1 MRVAAIQAIDHH
13 LPDRRVTNDELAA
26 LYPSWSAAKI
36 FQKTGIKERRVVAD
50 GETAADLGFLAAESL
65 LAKTGVDRASI
76 DLLLYCTQSPDYFL
90 PTTAC
95 VLQDRLRL
103 PTGAAAFDYNLG
115 CSAFPYGLAIARSM
129 IEGGIASN
137 ALLVMGETYSRYI
150 HPLDKS
156 VRTLFGDAG
165 SATLIT
171 AVERDAP
178 TLGPFVLGTDGR
190 GAQNLI
196 VPRGGARLPAGNAPL
211 EETTDES
218 GNVRTDAN
226 LYMNG
231 PAILEFTIRRIPA
244 LVQELLAKAGLTM
257 DDIQHVVLHQANE
270 YMLRYLQKKLKVP
283 DEKFAMHF
291 AQCGNTVSSTIPIVL
306 QELDET
312 GRLAVGDRIMTVGFG
327 VGYSWGA
334 NLIVWSPDHG
344 PDTGPSR

>member
-1 MRVAAIQAIDHH
+1 MRVAAIQAFDHY
-13 LPDRRVTNDELAA
+13 LPEKRLTNDDLAA
-26 LYPSWSAAKI
+26 LYPNWSADKI

-50 GETAADLGFLAAESL
+50 GQTAADLGFCAAEAL
-65 LAKTGVDRASI
+65 LRKTGFDRETI
-76 DLLLYCTQSPDYFL
+76 DLLPYCTQSPDHFL

-95 VLQDRLRL
+95 ILQDRLKL
-103 PTGAAAFDYNLG
+103 PIGVAAFDYNLG

-150 HPLDKS
+150 HPMDKS

-178 TLGPFVLGTDGR
+178 TLGPFVLGTDGT
-190 GAQNLI
+190 GARNLI
-196 VPRGGARLPAGNAPL
+196 VPRGGMRAPL
-211 EETTDES
+211 GGEPLPETTDES

-231 PAILEFTIRRIPA
+231 PAILEFTIRRVPA
-244 LVQELLAKAGLTM
+244 VVKELLAKAGLTM

-270 YMLRYLQKKLKVP
+270 YMLTFLKKQLKVP
-283 DEKFAMHF
+283 DEKFAVHF
-291 AQCGNTVSSTIPIVL
+291 ADCGNTVSSTIPIVL
-306 QELDET
+306 QHLVDS
-312 GRLAVGDRIMTVGFG
+312 GRLASGDRIMTVGFG

-334 NLIVWSPDHG
+334 NLITWSPG
-344 PDTGPSR
+344 A

>member
-1 MRVAAIQAIDHH
+1 MRVAAIQAIEHY
-13 LPDRRVTNDELAA
+13 LPERRLTNDELAA
-26 LYPSWSAAKI
+26 LYPGWSADKI
-36 FQKTGIKERRVVAD
+36 LEKTGIRERRVVAD
-50 GETAADLGFLAAESL
+50 GETAADLGFCATEAL
-65 LAKTGVDRASI
+65 LRKSGVDREKV

-95 VLQDRLRL
+95 ILQDRLRL
-103 PTGAAAFDYNLG
+103 PTSTAAFDYNLG
-115 CSAFPYGLAIARSM
+115 CSAFPYGLAMARSM

-150 HPLDKS
+150 HPMDKS

-178 TLGPFVLGTDGR
+178 TLGPFLLGTDGS

-196 VPRGGARLPAGNAPL
+196 VPRGGARLGASSEAL
-211 EETTDES
+211 AETTDES
-218 GNVRTDAN
+218 GNVRTEAH

-244 LVQELLAKAGLTM
+244 VVRELLAKAGLTM

-270 YMLRYLQKKLKVP
+270 YMLRYLQKQLKVP
-283 DEKFAMHF
+283 NEKFAVHF
-291 AQCGNTVSSTIPIVL
+291 ADCGNTVSSTIPIVL
-306 QELDET
+306 QQLAET
-312 GRLAVGDRIMTVGFG
+312 GRLSAGDRVMTVGFG

-334 NLIVWSPDHG
+334 NLIVWSPD
-344 PDTGPSR
+344 S

>member
-1 MRVAAIQAIDHH
+1 MRVAAIQAIEHY
-13 LPDRRVTNDELAA
+13 LPERRLTNDELAA
-26 LYPSWSAAKI
+26 LYPGWSADKI
-36 FQKTGIKERRVVAD
+36 LEKTGIRERRVVAD
-50 GETAADLGFLAAESL
+50 GETAADLGFCATEAL
-65 LAKTGVDRASI
+65 LHKSGIDREKV

-95 VLQDRLRL
+95 ILQDRLRL
-103 PTGAAAFDYNLG
+103 PTSTAAFDYNLG
-115 CSAFPYGLAIARSM
+115 CSAFPYGLAMARSM

-150 HPLDKS
+150 HPMDKS

-178 TLGPFVLGTDGR
+178 TLGPFLLGTDGS

-196 VPRGGARLPAGNAPL
+196 VPRGGARLGASSEAL
-211 EETTDES
+211 AETTDES
-218 GNVRTDAN
+218 GNVRTEAH

-244 LVQELLAKAGLTM
+244 VVRELLAKAGLTM

-270 YMLRYLQKKLKVP
+270 YMLRYLQKQLKVP
-283 DEKFAMHF
+283 NEKFAVHF
-291 AQCGNTVSSTIPIVL
+291 ADCGNTVSSTIPIVL
-306 QELDET
+306 QQLAES
-312 GRLAVGDRIMTVGFG
+312 GRLSAGDRVMTVGFG

-334 NLIVWSPDHG
+334 NLIIWSPD
-344 PDTGPSR
+344 S

>member
-1 MRVAAIQAIDHH
+1 MRVAALQAIDHY
-13 LPDRRVTNDELAA
+13 LPEKRLTNDELAA
-26 LYPSWSAAKI
+26 LYPNWSADKI

-50 GETAADLGFLAAESL
+50 GQTAADLGFAAAQGL
-65 LAKTGVDRASI
+65 LEKTGFDRGKI

-95 VLQDRLRL
+95 ILQDRLQL
-103 PTGAAAFDYNLG
+103 PITAAAFDYNLG

-150 HPLDKS
+150 HPMDKS

-171 AVERDAP
+171 AVERDQP
-178 TLGPFVLGTDGR
+178 TIGPFVLGTDGS
-190 GAQNLI
+190 GAKNLI
-196 VPRGGARLPAGNAPL
+196 VPRGGMRKPTQDGAL

-218 GNVRTDAN
+218 GNVRTEAN

-244 LVQELLAKAGLTM
+244 VVKELLAKAGMTM

-270 YMLRYLQKKLKVP
+270 YMLRYLQKQLKVP
-283 DEKFAMHF
+283 NEKFAVHF
-291 AQCGNTVSSTIPIVL
+291 AECGNTVSSTIPIVL
-306 QELDET
+306 QHLAES
-312 GRLAVGDRIMTVGFG
+312 GRLAMGDRIMTVGFG

-334 NLIVWSPDHG
+334 NLITWSPDA
-344 PDTGPSR
+344 

>member
-1 MRVAAIQAIDHH
+1 MERLMRVATIQAIDHF
-13 LPDRRVTNDELAA
+13 LPEKRLTNDELAA
-26 LYPSWSAAKI
+26 IYPNWSAAKI
-36 FQKTGIKERRVVAD
+36 FEKTGIKERRVVAD
-50 GETAADLGFLAAESL
+50 GQTAADLAFCAADAL
-65 LAKTGVDRASI
+65 LRKTGFDREQI

-95 VLQDRLRL
+95 ILQDRLQL
-103 PTGAAAFDYNLG
+103 PTRAAAFDYNLG
-115 CSAFPYGLAIARSM
+115 CSAFPYGLAIASSM
-129 IEGGIASN
+129 IEAGIANN

-150 HPLDKS
+150 HPMDKS

-178 TLGPFVLGTDGR
+178 TLGPFVLGTDGT

-196 VPRGGARLPAGNAPL
+196 VPRGGMRQPADERPL

-218 GNVRTDAN
+218 GNVRTEAN
-226 LYMNG
+226 LFMNG

-244 LVQELLAKAGLTM
+244 VVAELLDKAGLAM

-291 AQCGNTVSSTIPIVL
+291 ALCGNTVSSTIPIVL
-306 QELDET
+306 QHLAET
-312 GRLAVGDRIMTVGFG
+312 GRLAIGDRIMTVGFG

-334 NLIVWSPDHG
+334 NLITWSPG
-344 PDTGPSR
+344 R

>member
-1 MRVAAIQAIDHH
+1 MRVAAIQAIDHY
-13 LPDRRVTNDELAA
+13 LPETRLTNDELAA
-26 LYPSWSAAKI
+26 IYPSWSADKI
-36 FQKTGIKERRVVAD
+36 FQKTGIRERRVAAD
-50 GETAADLGFLAAESL
+50 GQTASDLAFCAAESL
-65 LAKTGVDRASI
+65 LAKTAFDRDQI

-95 VLQDRLRL
+95 ILQDRLKL
-103 PTGAAAFDYNLG
+103 PTTAAAFDYNLG

-129 IEGGIASN
+129 IEGGIANN

-150 HPLDKS
+150 HPMDKS

-178 TLGPFVLGTDGR
+178 TLGPFVLGTDGS

-196 VPRGGARLPAGNAPL
+196 VPRGGMRKPATGEHL
-211 EETTDES
+211 EETTDDS
-218 GNVRTDAN
+218 GNVRTEAN
-226 LYMNG
+226 LFMNG
-231 PAILEFTIRRIPA
+231 PAIFEFTIRRIPG
-244 LVQELLAKAGLTM
+244 LVKDLLAKAGLTM

-270 YMLRYLQKKLKVP
+270 YMLRYLQKKLNVP
-283 DEKFAMHF
+283 DEKFAVDF

-306 QELDET
+306 QHLAES
-312 GRLAVGDRIMTVGFG
+312 GRLKAGDRIMTVGFG

-334 NLIVWSPDHG
+334 NLIVWRPG
-344 PDTGPSR
+344 A